1 MQQQGLMSAEG
12 KKPIEEGVREGDDP
26 ERNSSTFSEME
37 ARSRKEENSGRSDF
51 RRVLIACRFRPHH
64 K

>member
-1 MQQQGLMSAEG
+1 MSVEG

-26 ERNSSTFSEME
+26 ERTFTFSEME
-37 ARSRKEENSGRSDF
+37 SSREEHSGRSDF